1 MRFSDR
7 RKNFARS
14 EINIGLV
21 DIAGGKHFRKTIENR
36 FSLIDAKTDE
46 IARFFQIETDI
57 GKAVVDEQES
67 FAKIV
72 ESTTE
77 IFAFQKF
84 MIDTRFAGF
93 FVFEEPVGNVVIC
106 RNHENAVIKSIAFAI
121 AFDDVV
127 EYVLKL

>member
-1 MRFSDR
+1 MSKSR
-7 RKNFARS
+7 
-14 EINIGLV
+14 
-21 DIAGGKHFRKTIENR
+21 
-36 FSLIDAKTDE
+36 
-46 IARFFQIETDI
+46 
-57 GKAVVDEQES
+57 

-84 MIDTRFAGF
+84 MIDTGFAGF

-106 RNHENAVIKSIAFAI
+106 RNHENAVIESIAFAI
-121 AFDDVV
+121 SFDDVV